1 MNNDMTYMTDMLIY
15 HHFMHCCPF
24 FLNYKAVMYCISP
37 FVMPHVGENVRPKVC
52 RNRCTPWKANM
63 EPTNRPFRA
72 ENDLQTFMIMLHVN
86 LRWGFVGWAISR
98 VVFFFL
104 SSKVLWPSLEPRQ
117 RERNGGKCRSWWS
130 DKFIMKTIRNKGLI
144 RLY

>member
-1 MNNDMTYMTDMLIY
+1 MSSLYALLS
-15 HHFMHCCPF
+15 F

-86 LRWGFVGWAISR
+86 LRWVSLDERFR
-98 VVFFFL
+98 VSFFFL
-104 SSKVLWPSLEPRQ
+104 SSKVL
-117 RERNGGKCRSWWS
+117 
-130 DKFIMKTIRNKGLI
+130 
-144 RLY
+144 